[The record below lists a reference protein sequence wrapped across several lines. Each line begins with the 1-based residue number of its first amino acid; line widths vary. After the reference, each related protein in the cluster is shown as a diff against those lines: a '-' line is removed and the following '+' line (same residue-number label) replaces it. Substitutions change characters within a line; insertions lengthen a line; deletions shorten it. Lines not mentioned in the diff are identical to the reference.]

1 MNEKWKKYY
10 LMCFTLQK
18 DFFRLN
24 NCFFLLMK
32 SYIRGREQKYKQT
45 LVINIKRNAE
55 DALNL
60 KFKKLF

>member
-1 MNEKWKKYY
+1 
-10 LMCFTLQK
+10 MCFTLQK